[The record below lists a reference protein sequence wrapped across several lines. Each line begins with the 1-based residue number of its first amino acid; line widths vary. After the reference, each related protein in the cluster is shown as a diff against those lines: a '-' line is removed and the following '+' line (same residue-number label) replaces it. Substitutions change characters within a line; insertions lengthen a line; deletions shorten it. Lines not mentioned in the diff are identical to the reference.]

1 VLLTGVKTP
10 TNTWQMATTTTTT
23 VRLDRHVIYC
33 PEKPEKHET

>member
-10 TNTWQMATTTTTT
+10 TNTWQMATTTTT